1 MISEM
6 KTTDPTTAS
15 HWLKKGKLLAYPT
28 ESVWGI
34 GCDAFNEDAVKQV
47 LTIKNRPIDKGMI
60 VVTDSMDR
68 LAPLLDELTN
78 EQKQTLANSWE
89 SANNNPQS
97 EQATTWLLPIAKN
110 ITIPTWITG
119 KHNSLAV
126 RVIAHPLIKQL
137 CSNMVSADNPFGFV
151 ISTSCNPAGD
161 SPAKNYDDA
170 LAYFGNNIGYLQGD
184 TLGYNK
190 PSQIMDIMSGQ
201 VIR

>member
-137 CSNMVSADNPFGFV
+137 CGNMVSADNPFGFV